1 MEVMNNYAELLR
13 LIDIVRAEIDMLE
26 SDQKLSLSKR
36 ELWSERS
43 IRLDQRISQLQN
55 KLEHYVVIEEE
66 IRLNIEKLEGLPYE
80 IAKLRFI
87 DGHSYNEV
95 ADILGYSYSHIR
107 NIVCKYNNDEYNE
120 KTTHV
125 DNL

>member
-1 MEVMNNYAELLR
+1 MNNYAELLR
-13 LIDIVRAEIDMLE
+13 LIDLVRAEIDMLE
-26 SDQKLSLSKR
+26 KDHKLSVGKR
-36 ELWSERS
+36 ELWSARS
-43 IRLDQRISQLQN
+43 NRLKHRISQLQN

-66 IRLNIEKLEGLPYE
+66 IRLNIEKLEGLPYK

-107 NIVCKYNNDEYNE
+107 KVVSKCNQDEYNE
-120 KTTHV
+120 ETTHV